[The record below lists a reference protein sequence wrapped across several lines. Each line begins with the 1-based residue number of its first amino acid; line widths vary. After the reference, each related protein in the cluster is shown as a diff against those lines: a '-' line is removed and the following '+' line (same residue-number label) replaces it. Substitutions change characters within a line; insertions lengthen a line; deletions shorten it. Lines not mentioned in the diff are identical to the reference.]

1 MGGVPGRMDTGRG
14 GTRWP
19 GATILVGA
27 LVVVAAAAL
36 AGAWPGGEATRSAA
50 SGNAVAAAPSIDLD
64 PSPGLGSSPPVVTP
78 SPLPPTPSPG
88 PPTPEPP
95 PAWAINLAGQLECD
109 GPPLSMGGETGDFIE
124 GVWGPDPSSMARF
137 LANSPFAPL
146 PGRLDPAERT
156 DDWARY
162 VHERDGRLKTILI
175 LTDTLEPGGPWV
187 LTGLRTCDASEF
199 DPAVGLSG
207 VTMTIWRDGSEAP
220 VRTDVLSATAGPGH
234 CGWQSTT
241 FLMLDDELYI
251 RDPDGVLAEYGVVGF
266 DPDVRLPSDAVDTGY
281 HDDTRRLWRTADPD
295 VIYVA
300 YPDHVERWPRASGIG
315 CA

>member
-1 MGGVPGRMDTGRG
+1 MGGVRGRMDTGRG
-14 GTRWP
+14 RTQWP

-27 LVVVAAAAL
+27 LVVVTVAAL
-36 AGAWPGGEATRSAA
+36 AGAWPGGEATRPAA
-50 SGNAVAAAPSIDLD
+50 SAGAGGAAASIDLD
-64 PSPGLGSSPPVVTP
+64 PSPGSGSSPPVVTP
-78 SPLPPTPSPG
+78 PPPPPTPSPG
-88 PPTPEPP
+88 PPTPEPR
-95 PAWAINLAGQLECD
+95 PAWAVDLAGQLECD
-109 GPPLSMGGETGDFIE
+109 GAPSSTGAETGTFLDQVE
-124 GVWGPDPSSMARF
+124 DPDPSWVARF
-137 LANSPFAPL
+137 LANSGFAGL

-162 VHERDGRLKTILI
+162 VHERDGRLKTVLI
-175 LTDTLEPGGPWV
+175 LTDTFEPGGPWV
-187 LTGLRTCDASEF
+187 VTGLRTCDASEF

-220 VRTDVLSATAGPGH
+220 VRTDVLSDTVGPGH

-241 FLMLDDELYI
+241 FLMLDDELYV
-251 RDPDGVLAEYGVVGF
+251 RDPDGVLAEFGVVGF
-266 DPDVRLPSDAVDTGY
+266 DPDVRLPSGAVDTGY